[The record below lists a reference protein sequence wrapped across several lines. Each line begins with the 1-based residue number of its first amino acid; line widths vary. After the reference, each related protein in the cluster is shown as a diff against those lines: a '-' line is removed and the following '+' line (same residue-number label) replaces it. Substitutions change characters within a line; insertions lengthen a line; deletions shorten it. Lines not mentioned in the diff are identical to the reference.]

1 MKTAEED
8 LNRSETRK
16 RSVTWK
22 LDENGKDKVEEKK
35 EEIKE
40 EKVIEK
46 EVPKKEEE
54 IKKEGFIS
62 KVGRLF
68 SFGKSNEKKDS
79 EKQQKNEVAV
89 NLPKLYFDPK
99 HECKCYLYVEGGEEK
114 KPIPAKLAIEDFLEN
129 DNYDPISAEK
139 SWEICQEV
147 KEISLDELENL
158 GNGIEESTKEKRREM
173 IQKKRVN
180 LKRLDFMCSIVVEKR
195 MKKVGKWLEWNAIIL
210 REYQLLSTQQKS
222 LNNNKI
228 EDRKEENQKIED
240 LEKCQKFIESIR
252 SREKYDWK
260 SDIQQPIKNWR
271 KTFDK
276 NGLCD
281 SVATEMFLNEGN
293 EVCDQTSIWLKNN
306 EFEKGEEYMENL
318 ERKCSALKLYTH
330 NMHWNEEKDYYEMD
344 NGSIADKQL
353 EWLLKALKK
362 INMLTVV
369 SNEMK
374 NGQKCDEILI
384 EAKKIETDKINDE
397 LPLLIKKKKEIT
409 ACLEQIKNK
418 FKNEAKNICES
429 AKILRNIEKQVFDSE
444 HIEEPQFAKRKE
456 IMEKML
462 EECQV
467 VEEKEVKDGKKKM
480 DLEMPENAEDREE
493 TIMRILEFSGIIWE
507 RAINQIGMEFKPP
520 IHCQHFGDEI
530 LQEIINGNEMEGVE
544 RDLFEKMEP
553 QCILNYSIDLGKR
566 AKKLADEWDI
576 EIPEDLL
583 MELEEREDYFGEDK
597 ENENSSKNKTNE
609 ELKNDNEIEEEFYDY
624 SRAIVPY
631 RGPMN
636 LPKIEEEE
644 EKKEEDE
651 KENEDVNKEIKEEE
665 KVKEVEE
672 VKKEE
677 KDENEEKEEEN
688 EIPKR
693 YRTRTRF
700 TIKNKN
706 REVTVKYSHEFETE
720 ISEEEKE
727 PKSKEIK
734 IENEKEETGNNSMM
748 DTKSEEIEKKD
759 IIPKDLKGE
768 DIREETVNVHE
779 LNLKKEEETPEKLSQ
794 ESKNPKEE
802 EIEVHQ
808 TNPLNEKMLKIIK
821 SKEKVQSKENSVKN
835 ENIEKEMPIIENK
848 PEENQNK
855 KEQNKEPKQE
865 PKNQNKTESIT
876 EDLENKKSE
885 TPRKI
890 TAKTNGGAPLNH
902 KENKEIPQTETKQ
915 ISEKPKEI
923 VQSPLNNAQNEIKNP
938 LNHHKNKEI
947 SEKFQVKE
955 NIPNKLEN
963 NEEIKQITPILPPP
977 KENGNNQQ
985 NKLGKKPKSKK
996 QKRKNA
1002 RKGKGKKRNKKK
1014 KNKNKK
1020 NNNGKQGGNKPARK
1034 RRNKNRRKNKNK
1046 PNQINNT
1053 LHEIGKV
1060 QGLNKGQ
1067 ENPNAGKKQ
1076 AENQPKPAEQ
1086 SVSKAIVPHVAKNIP
1101 KLHNIPNAPNT
1112 ASTPPNPPHN
1122 RNNRHSPSP
1131 LGQKGKNGL
1140 PPHPQPPSGNKN
1152 QPNNHQGQK
1161 LPKKQFKGI
1170 SHPGPSIFS
1179 IKHEFRPDGSVRIHT
1194 KILGANPFATGNT
1207 KHRFGLKLNRVKRGA
1222 EQFGINNYGK
1232 EKQNNQPKCLNVNVC
1247 EIYKFL
1253 DLSAI
1258 KWWWCRDIEKDD
1270 ALEIV
1275 KNINLL
1281 IEDIGCVED
1290 NNKCK
1295 KEEEEG
1301 DYQIKAEQHVEQF
1314 FEKVLVASGIDEMSQ
1329 NGDYMDSECLI
1340 KLSNTL
1346 TEKKKEI
1353 CGRFMEEKDD
1363 NDQNEFNEG
1372 LDEEEKEEFTK
1383 LCSEMEK

>member
-1 MKTAEED
+1 
-8 LNRSETRK
+8 
-16 RSVTWK
+16 
-22 LDENGKDKVEEKK
+22 
-35 EEIKE
+35 
-40 EKVIEK
+40 
-46 EVPKKEEE
+46 
-54 IKKEGFIS
+54 
-62 KVGRLF
+62 
-68 SFGKSNEKKDS
+68 
-79 EKQQKNEVAV
+79 
-89 NLPKLYFDPK
+89 
-99 HECKCYLYVEGGEEK
+99 
-114 KPIPAKLAIEDFLEN
+114 
-129 DNYDPISAEK
+129 
-139 SWEICQEV
+139 
-147 KEISLDELENL
+147 
-158 GNGIEESTKEKRREM
+158 
-173 IQKKRVN
+173 
-180 LKRLDFMCSIVVEKR
+180 
-195 MKKVGKWLEWNAIIL
+195 
-210 REYQLLSTQQKS
+210 
-222 LNNNKI
+222 
-228 EDRKEENQKIED
+228 
-240 LEKCQKFIESIR
+240 
-252 SREKYDWK
+252 
-260 SDIQQPIKNWR
+260 
-271 KTFDK
+271 
-276 NGLCD
+276 
-281 SVATEMFLNEGN
+281 
-293 EVCDQTSIWLKNN
+293 
-306 EFEKGEEYMENL
+306 
-318 ERKCSALKLYTH
+318 
-330 NMHWNEEKDYYEMD
+330 MHWNEEKDYYEMD
-344 NGSIADKQL
+344 NGSIAEKQL

-362 INMLTVV
+362 INLLTVV

-374 NGQKCDEILI
+374 NGQKCDEILV
-384 EAKKIETDKINDE
+384 EARKIETDKINDE

-418 FKNEAKNICES
+418 FENEAKNICES

-467 VEEKEVKDGKKKM
+467 VEEKEVNEEKKKM
-480 DLEMPENAEDREE
+480 EPEMPENSEDREE
-493 TIMRILEFSGIIWE
+493 AIMKILEFSGIIWE

-583 MELEEREDYFGEDK
+583 MDLEEREDYFGENK
-597 ENENSSKNKTNE
+597 ENENLSKNKTNE
-609 ELKNDNEIEEEFYDY
+609 ELKDENEIEEEFYDY

-644 EKKEEDE
+644 EEEDE

-672 VKKEE
+672 VE
-677 KDENEEKEEEN
+677 KDEKNDKEEKEEED

-706 REVTVKYSHEFETE
+706 REVTVKFSHEFETE

-727 PKSKEIK
+727 SKSKEIK
-734 IENEKEETGNNSMM
+734 MENEKEEIGNNSMM
-748 DTKSEEIEKKD
+748 DNKSEEIEKKD
-759 IIPKDLKGE
+759 LMPNDLKGE
-768 DIREETVNVHE
+768 DIREETINVPE
-779 LNLKKEEETPEKLSQ
+779 LNLKKEEEPPEKPSK

-802 EIEVHQ
+802 EIEVPQ
-808 TNPLNEKMLKIIK
+808 TNPLNEEMLKMIK
-821 SKEKVQSKENSVKN
+821 SMEKVQSKETSIKN
-835 ENIEKEMPIIENK
+835 KNIEKEKPIIENK

-855 KEQNKEPKQE
+855 KEPIIEE
-865 PKNQNKTESIT
+865 KTSQS
-876 EDLENKKSE
+876 LENKKLE

-890 TAKTNGGAPLNH
+890 TAKTNGGNPFSFKDLIKKWNKDPVETKQIIEPPKENNPTNELKNEIKAPLNH

-923 VQSPLNNAQNEIKNP
+923 IQYPLNNVQNEIKNP
-938 LNHHKNKEI
+938 LNPHKNKEI
-947 SEKFQVKE
+947 SEKLQVKE

-963 NEEIKQITPILPPP
+963 NQEIKQITPILPPP

-985 NKLGKKPKSKK
+985 NKLGKKPKGKK

-1020 NNNGKQGGNKPARK
+1020 NNNGKRGGNKPSRK
-1034 RRNKNRRKNKNK
+1034 RRNKNKRKKENKL
-1046 PNQINNT
+1046 NQINNT
-1053 LHEIGKV
+1053 PLHEMEMV
-1060 QGLNKGQ
+1060 QGLKKGKKH
-1067 ENPNAGKKQ
+1067 PNGGKKQ

-1086 SVSKAIVPHVAKNIP
+1086 NPTVSKAIVPHVAKNIP
-1101 KLHNIPNAPNT
+1101 KLNNIPNAPNT
-1112 ASTPPNPPHN
+1112 AATPPNPPHN
-1122 RNNRHSPSP
+1122 RNNRHPPSP
-1131 LGQKGKNGL
+1131 LGRKGRNGL
-1140 PPHPQPPSGNKN
+1140 PPHPPPSSGNKN

-1161 LPKKQFKGI
+1161 QPRKQFKGI

-1207 KHRFGLKLNRVKRGA
+1207 KHRFGVKLNRVKRDV
-1222 EQFGINNYGK
+1222 EQFGINNDGK

-1247 EIYKFL
+1247 ETYKFL

-1258 KWWWCRDIEKDD
+1258 KWWWCRDVEKDD

-1275 KNINLL
+1275 KNIKSL

-1295 KEEEEG
+1295 KEEEG
-1301 DYQIKAEQHVEQF
+1301 DYEIKAEQHVEQF
-1314 FEKVLVASGIDEMSQ
+1314 FEKIFVASGIDEMSQ
-1329 NGDYMDSECLI
+1329 NGEYMDSKCLM
-1340 KLSNTL
+1340 KLSNSL

-1353 CGRFMEEKDD
+1353 CGRFME
-1363 NDQNEFNEG
+1363 G
-1372 LDEEEKEEFTK
+1372 L
-1383 LCSEMEK
+1383 